1 MAKYRLLNSVELE
14 ALQDD
19 FIKFLVLNG
28 ITAQDWISI
37 KESQPLITNGLIE
50 AFSDVVF
57 EGIIRKTEY
66 LEYADKS
73 GIKVFK
79 CEAEKITLVGLDHL
93 ANEEIDYSDFEKL
106 SHAMSNRPD
115 AFTIYKISKPYNPN
129 RSTEIFKMISSG
141 AVATDS
147 KLFELLEKLC

>member
-1 MAKYRLLNSVELE
+1 MAKYRVLNSVELE
-14 ALQDD
+14 ALEDD
-19 FIKFLVLNG
+19 FVKFLVLNG

-37 KESQPLITNGLIE
+37 KESQPLVTNGLIE

-73 GIKVFK
+73 GLKVFK
-79 CEAEKITLVGLDHL
+79 CADEKITLTGLDHL
-93 ANEEIDYSDFEKL
+93 SSEDIDYNDFEKL
-106 SHAMSNRPD
+106 SIAISNHPD
-115 AFTIYKISKPYNPN
+115 RFTIYKTSKPYNPN
-129 RSTEIFKMISSG
+129 RGTEIFKMISSG